1 MLERK
6 YDPSLPYRFAEY
18 GRMSDPRQ
26 NKRSPDQQFATI
38 AETIAR
44 CAYAWVRVGTYRDD
58 GISGRYVKKRPGVQK
73 LLRDV
78 EAGLIQVD
86 LIAVDTLERL
96 GRAEEIAELRR
107 RLLVEYGV
115 LIVAA
120 DNGFCDPTGIV
131 GKAVGMVEQIR
142 STENT
147 RISRHNVIRGK
158 KDAARQGHWPG
169 GPRPFGY
176 RLRTVVDDSR
186 TPPKVHSVL
195 EPEPREAAALRLA
208 FERAAATGEGGVRL
222 ARWWNSSPEVPGEF
236 RPISPV
242 TMGYRLRN
250 RIYVGELVWGA
261 NRTGVVNDTRVIE
274 PNPDGAEV
282 IPGFCPPLVSME
294 LFDRVQELRSARSE
308 RIMATRQGPGAAES
322 QPKLIAPQ
330 SRGLTLK
337 YLLTGLVRCGCCNAS
352 LRPLPSGRRSKA
364 GRRYVYYTCPRHYE
378 AACPNARHVPEDR
391 LREAVVGRLRTRLFP
406 PPGRA
411 GEPPTWLPELME
423 QVRRELRR
431 HREDEPDREAAARE
445 ELKQLEQQV
454 AGWAQ
459 SLGNPQRPAAVRGE
473 LETRFE
479 EAKRRQEDLERSLAA
494 ERALRWHVDRALE
507 PGDVIEQLHQ
517 LDEVLAGY
525 NPTLGNLELSRHID
539 AITCHADGRVELRGT
554 MLGLFEGAVELLVRE
569 GVEEGGPAPA
579 VTGDGVRPVRPRRR
593 GRLRLPTLSADGQEA
608 LGGLDGILD
617 PERFAGVPDEFF
629 WAETFVLPLRVS
641 WAESHA
647 EEVYLAWEETGL
659 SMEKLANRFG
669 KTRPTIK
676 HALEIA
682 KARRESAPCK
692 GTTAPVGEDPQT

>member
-1 MLERK
+1 MLDRK

-44 CAYAWVRVGTYRDD
+44 CGYPWVRVATYRDD
-58 GISGRYVKKRPGVQK
+58 GISGRYVRKRPGVQR

-78 EAGLIQVD
+78 EAGLIQID
-86 LIAVDTLERL
+86 LIALDTLERL

-107 RLLVEYGV
+107 KLLVEHGV
-115 LIVAA
+115 LVVAA

-169 GPRPFGY
+169 GPRPFGL
-176 RLRTVVDDSR
+176 RLRTIVDDS
-186 TPPKVHSVL
+186 TSPPKVHSVL

-208 FERAAATGEGGVRL
+208 FERAAATGEGDVRL
-222 ARWWNSSPEVPGEF
+222 SRWWNTSPEVPAEF

-242 TMGYRLRN
+242 TMGYRLSN

-261 NRTGVVNDTRVIE
+261 NRTGVVSDTRVIE

-282 IPGFCPPLVSME
+282 IPGFCPPLVGAE
-294 LFDRVQELRSARSE
+294 LFDRVQHLRSARSE
-308 RIMATRQGPGAAES
+308 RIMATRRRPGAEPG
-322 QPKLIAPQ
+322 PKLIAPQ
-330 SRGLTLK
+330 TRGLTLK

-352 LRPLPSGRRSKA
+352 LRPLPSGRRSKG

-378 AACPNARHVPEDR
+378 GACPNARHVREDR
-391 LREAVVGRLRTRLFP
+391 LREAVVGRLRGRLFP

-431 HREDEPDREAAARE
+431 HREVEPDREAAARE

-459 SLGNPQRPAAVRGE
+459 SLGNPQLPAAVRGE
-473 LETRFE
+473 LEARFG
-479 EAKRRQEDLERSLAA
+479 EAKRRQEDLERALAA
-494 ERALRWHVDRALE
+494 EGALRRHVDRALE

-539 AITCHADGRVELRGT
+539 AIICHADGRVVLRGT
-554 MLGLFEGAVELLVRE
+554 MLGLFEGAVELLVRD
-569 GVEEGGPAPA
+569 GGAEGGPPEAA
-579 VTGDGVRPVRPRRR
+579 TGDGVRPVRPRRR
-593 GRLRLPTLSADGQEA
+593 GRMRLPTLSADGQEA
-608 LGGLDGILD
+608 LGGLDGALD
-617 PERFAGVPDEFF
+617 PGRFAGVPQVFF
-629 WAETFVLPLRVS
+629 WAETFVLPSRVS
-641 WAESHA
+641 WAESHS
-647 EEVYLAWEETGL
+647 EEVYAAKEKTGL
-659 SMEKLANRFG
+659 SLAKLADQFG
-669 KTRPTIK
+669 KTGPTIK

-682 KARRESAPCK
+682 KARRGPAPRRA
-692 GTTAPVGEDPQT
+692 TPVPGDEDPCT